1 MLKLDYMVQARGLAK
16 RFSSRAGVVEAVGG
30 VDIDVAA
37 GEIVGFL
44 GPNGAGKTTTLRML
58 TTLLSPSAGTATVA
72 GHDLRRDPVAVRRQI
87 GYVPQR
93 GSTAPQALV
102 GEELID
108 HGRLHGLSR
117 ATAEK
122 RGRALISQ
130 LDLESTWD
138 RPCGTLSGGQRR
150 RLDIALGLINEPPL
164 LFMDEPTTGLDP
176 QSRANLWQHIR
187 GLRDER
193 GVTVFLTTHY
203 LEEADALCD
212 RILVI
217 DHGELVAAGSP
228 AELKREVS
236 GDRVGLQLNDPV
248 RLVSARVLLE
258 GISDV
263 VVMRAAGDL
272 LDFSLP
278 DASTALPGLLAALAG
293 AGVTLAGIEVRRPT
307 LDDVFLSLTGRELR
321 DQPLA
326 A

>member
-16 RFSSRAGVVEAVGG
+16 RFSSRVGAVEAVRG

-93 GSTAPQALV
+93 GSTASQAHV

-117 ATAEK
+117 AAAET
-122 RGRALISQ
+122 RGRALISR
-130 LDLESTWD
+130 LDLDSTWS

-164 LFMDEPTTGLDP
+164 LFMDEPTT
-176 QSRANLWQHIR
+176 
-187 GLRDER
+187 
-193 GVTVFLTTHY
+193 
-203 LEEADALCD
+203 
-212 RILVI
+212 
-217 DHGELVAAGSP
+217 
-228 AELKREVS
+228 
-236 GDRVGLQLNDPV
+236 
-248 RLVSARVLLE
+248 
-258 GISDV
+258 
-263 VVMRAAGDL
+263 
-272 LDFSLP
+272 
-278 DASTALPGLLAALAG
+278 
-293 AGVTLAGIEVRRPT
+293 
-307 LDDVFLSLTGRELR
+307 
-321 DQPLA
+321 
-326 A
+326 